1 MQVRALAWMVL
12 VLGMVAAPSSATAQ
26 KTKDQARLIFTISG
40 GAVVGQDLWSINA
53 QPVQFITPADTM
65 ALSRRIRSSIMIGF
79 SGTYFRGEHLGL
91 AIEALLVGLG
101 FEDGCRMV
109 FSSGSADVATACTSI
124 QGATK
129 SASAV
134 ALSGSPI
141 LRINSQRLISPY
153 VRANLGLVFSNQSSI
168 RTIGRFPTPEGFSE
182 LVIYDDSHDSRV
194 EPMLGLGAGF
204 TAQVGR
210 GYQIRWEVR
219 DNIVGV
225 QRVTGPTPQARV
237 EPPHEVDYKHLFSL
251 TIGFDVVLERRPGR
265 RY

>member
-1 MQVRALAWMVL
+1 MVL
-12 VLGMVAAPSSATAQ
+12 VLCMVAAPYSAAAQ
-26 KTKDQARLIFTISG
+26 ATKDQARLIFTVAG
-40 GAVVGQDLWSINA
+40 GAVVGQDLWSIGA
-53 QPVQFITPADTM
+53 QPIQFISPTDTV

-79 SGTYFRGEHLGL
+79 SGTYFRGDNFGL

-109 FSSGSADVATACTSI
+109 FSSGATDVVTACESI

-141 LRINSQRLISPY
+141 FRINSQKLISPY
-153 VRANLGLVFSNQSSI
+153 VRGNLGLVFSNQSSI
-168 RTIGRFPTPEGFSE
+168 RTIGRFPTPEGTSE

-194 EPMLGLGAGF
+194 EPMLALGAGF

-225 QRVTGPTPQARV
+225 QRVTAPTAQARV
-237 EPPHEVDYKHLFSL
+237 EPPHKVAYKHLFSL
-251 TIGFDVVLERRPGR
+251 AIGFDVVLERRPGR